1 MDSGQR
7 LFIYAKDI
15 ADITGCSERTA
26 QKILQRARKALGKEK
41 GDFVSIAEFC
51 SQTRTDEKV
60 ISRIINGPRNSK
72 KQTII
77 IGR

>member
-1 MDSGQR
+1 MEDKQR

-15 ADITGCSERTA
+15 ADFTGCSERTA
-26 QKILQRARKALGKEK
+26 QKILQRIRKALGKEK

-51 SQTRTDEKV
+51 SQTRTDEQMVHK
-60 ISRIINGPRNSK
+60 IINNPRSDIK
-72 KQTII
+72 KTIV